1 MAVDVGIIS
10 FGAYIPRRRLQRST
24 IYAANRWFA
33 PGMKGFAR
41 GEKAIANWDEDAVTM
56 AVEAGRDCLADADAS
71 DVKVLSLASTTL
83 PFVDRLNTGIAKEAL
98 NLHDDVAANDATG
111 SLRAATSLLM
121 QALAGKQTHLCLA
134 ADTRKARPASEGEM
148 MQGDGAAA
156 VLVGEG
162 QLLAKYVG
170 GHSKTIDFVD
180 HFRQSGEDFDYAWES
195 RWVRDEGQTPII
207 GDTINETLKQLNL
220 TNDDID
226 HVLMAAPMR
235 VVSKPIL
242 KATGFAPEKV
252 SSLYYEEIGYAGAA
266 HPLLLLASALETA
279 KAGEKILLVAF
290 GQGADVLVFE
300 ATSNVRKKS
309 NRVGF
314 SGWLANKEVD
324 ENYNRY
330 LFHRGLLDIEK
341 GMRAEFDEKQS
352 GTTLARD
359 RKTVLGLIG
368 GKCSKTGVV
377 QFPKTDI
384 SVAQNDRSQNTQE
397 DYPLSNKRA
406 QIFSY
411 TADRLT
417 YSMDPPAYYGL
428 IDFEG
433 GGRMIAEFT
442 DVSAEEVEVG
452 KPMRMSFRIKA
463 KDEMR
468 HFTKY
473 FWKAVP
479 IRN

>member
-1 MAVDVGIIS
+1 
-10 FGAYIPRRRLQRST
+10 
-24 IYAANRWFA
+24 
-33 PGMKGFAR
+33 
-41 GEKAIANWDEDAVTM
+41 
-56 AVEAGRDCLADADAS
+56 
-71 DVKVLSLASTTL
+71 
-83 PFVDRLNTGIAKEAL
+83 
-98 NLHDDVAANDATG
+98 
-111 SLRAATSLLM
+111 
-121 QALAGKQTHLCLA
+121 
-134 ADTRKARPASEGEM
+134 
-148 MQGDGAAA
+148 
-156 VLVGEG
+156 
-162 QLLAKYVG
+162 
-170 GHSKTIDFVD
+170 
-180 HFRQSGEDFDYAWES
+180 
-195 RWVRDEGQTPII
+195 
-207 GDTINETLKQLNL
+207 
-220 TNDDID
+220 
-226 HVLMAAPMR
+226 
-235 VVSKPIL
+235 
-242 KATGFAPEKV
+242 
-252 SSLYYEEIGYAGAA
+252 
-266 HPLLLLASALETA
+266 
-279 KAGEKILLVAF
+279 
-290 GQGADVLVFE
+290 
-300 ATSNVRKKS
+300 
-309 NRVGF
+309 
-314 SGWLANKEVD
+314 
-324 ENYNRY
+324 
-330 LFHRGLLDIEK
+330 
-341 GMRAEFDEKQS
+341 MRAEFDEKQS

-428 IDFEG
+428 IDYEG

>member
-98 NLHDDVAANDATG
+98 NLKDDVSASDATG

-195 RWVRDEGQTPII
+195 RWVRDEGQAPII
-207 GDTINETLKQLNL
+207 GDAINETLKQLNL
-220 TNDDID
+220 TSDDID

-235 VVSKPIL
+235 VVSKSIL

-300 ATSNVRKKS
+300 ATSNVQKKS